1 VIFLGNMPI
10 KEAKNK
16 IYRNDRPLS
25 QTTGHWA
32 SRPQIFNTF
41 VKNLLN

>member
-1 VIFLGNMPI
+1 MFVYVGGESDQWVSDAL

-25 QTTGHWA
+25 QPTPDKVH
-32 SRPQIFNTF
+32 IM
-41 VKNLLN
+41 V